1 MRNCRRRHRTAYPAG
16 IAIFVAALV
25 FSGASRAAIIVP
37 VSGGGWATMTAIS
50 SVDTAKIV
58 GSLKWTDALGNVKN
72 FPTATLTRN
81 LPVVAGV
88 ARSILARRLAVGAVV
103 AGVLYE
109 SLSAKLGP
117 DVKISPD
124 GSAVR
129 PGKTVPWTTCESNLI
144 STTSVSGGTTKYNSY
159 AFLPCQ
165 KAYVGPNRLLLRVPA
180 GYGWTPDSAWLSQY
194 GTPTITTRA
203 LPYIL
208 AGATLAITGS
218 NFVEYV
224 RPQTDTSTAVPSADT
239 PVTDTEIADALMTPE
254 TIGQLAQAD
263 AIPQD
268 FFHPIDLSV
277 DTGTTPPTD
286 GGSEIPDGPDVDD
299 VSTSVFDIMSF
310 VPQISLQWL
319 PRHCPQWP
327 DIPIVVPELHMDG
340 AIEWPSDRICAVA
353 TDFISPMSRVLA
365 IVIFVS
371 IVFRKFQGGA

>member
-1 MRNCRRRHRTAYPAG
+1 MRDHCRRHRTAHPAG
-16 IAIFVAALV
+16 IVIFVAALV

-37 VSGGGWATMTAIS
+37 VSGGGWATMTAIT

-58 GSLKWTDALGNVKN
+58 GSLKWTDQLGNVKN

-81 LPVVAGV
+81 LPAVAGV
-88 ARSILARRLAVGAVV
+88 ARSVLARRLAVGAVV

-109 SLSAKLGP
+109 SLSTKLGP
-117 DVKISPD
+117 DVKISAD

-129 PGKTVPWTTCESNLI
+129 PGKTVAWSVCESNLI
-144 STTSVSGGTTKYNSY
+144 STTSVSGGTTKYNAY

-165 KAYVGPNRLLLRVPA
+165 KSYVGPNRLLLRVPA
-180 GYGWTPDSAWLSQY
+180 GYGWTPDTAWLSQY
-194 GTPTITTRA
+194 GTPTITTRS

-224 RPQTDTSTAVPSADT
+224 RPQTDTSTNIPSADT
-239 PVTDTEIADALMTPE
+239 PVTDAEMADALMTPE
-254 TIGQLAQAD
+254 AIGQLAQAD

-268 FFHPIDLSV
+268 FFQPIDLSV

-299 VSTSVFDIMSF
+299 VSTNIFDVMTF
-310 VPQISLQWL
+310 VPQIDLRWL

-340 AIEWPSDRICAVA
+340 AIEWPSDRICGVA
-353 TDFISPMSRVLA
+353 TDFIAPLSRVMA
-365 IVIFVS
+365 IIIFVS
-371 IVFRKFQGGA
+371 IVFRKFHGGA